1 MDNNFIRLFN
11 TFDKAKGGN
20 PNITNLA
27 YQGFIMQLPNETFLQ
42 QTSLTSGIAFSGAIQ
57 VDLIDNCGNVKKNI
71 DSNFYY
77 ESFIDDNGT
86 PQITFEFGMINDNF
100 YTTPLHLII
109 TDLVNGAI
117 WYSND
122 FLVTDYDFELSARFD
137 YGNVNEYLQSVRFSK
152 MYDFNPINENSVK
165 QYTTTQ
171 GLRVNSKSITTYLR
185 QWKCDAINYDIND
198 RLNEL
203 FASEIVF
210 LNGQGVV
217 ISDFKSNERKGTT
230 NFLDA
235 EFVVNPQNEV
245 YEWSYQVYEGV
256 EVIELFPLNNSIYTK
271 VNFDSQVA
279 LVNYYIRFNKYF
291 NNSLQYLQFNGGGK
305 LYKDGLFFCNITK
318 IFYYED
324 YLQITF
330 IDENL
335 ADFTNGSYSL
345 VVNPIDNLSG
355 AETFKGFALNEW
367 TFTIADGEFL
377 NTDFDNTEFLTN

>member
-11 TFDKAKGGN
+11 TFDRAKGGN

-42 QTSLTSGIAFSGAIQ
+42 QTSLTSGIAFSGGIQ

-100 YTTPLHLII
+100 YTTPLHLRI

-152 MYDFNPINENSVK
+152 MYDFNPVNENSVK

-185 QWKCDAINYDIND
+185 QYKCDAINYDIND

-217 ISDFKSNERKGTT
+217 VSDFKSNERKGTT

-235 EFVVNPQNEV
+235 EFVVNPQNET
-245 YEWSYQVYEGV
+245 YEWSYQVYEGLG
-256 EVIELFPLNNSIYTK
+256 VIQYLPLNGGVYNQDD
-271 VNFDSQVA
+271 FDGIVLSSGY
-279 LVNYYIRFNKYF
+279 LNFNKEISSVSGKY
-291 NNSLQYLQFNGGGK
+291 K
-305 LYKDGLFFCNITK
+305 LYKDNVLFAQENLFFVGVSVGI
-318 IFYYED
+318 
-324 YLQITF
+324 
-330 IDENL
+330 NL
-335 ADFTNGSYSL
+335 LDIGYAFTNGNYSI
-345 VVNPIDNLSG
+345 VIAPNQITSG

>member
-1 MDNNFIRLFN
+1 MDNNFIRLFE

-42 QTSLTSGIAFSGAIQ
+42 QTSLKSGIAFSGAIQ

-71 DSNFYY
+71 NSNFYY

-86 PQITFEFGMINDNF
+86 PQITFEFGMINENF
-100 YTTPLHLII
+100 YTTPLYLRI
-109 TDLVNGAI
+109 TDLVNGAV

-122 FLVTDYDFELSARFD
+122 FLVTDYDVNLSARFD
-137 YGNVNEYLQSVRFSK
+137 YGNVNEYLQSVRFAK
-152 MYDFNPINENSVK
+152 MYEFTPVNENSVK

-171 GLRVNSKSITTYLR
+171 GKRVNSKSITTYLR

-217 ISDFKSNERKGTT
+217 VSDFKSNERKGTT

-235 EFVVNPQNEV
+235 EFVVNPQNET
-245 YEWSYQVYEGV
+245 YDWSYQVYEG
-256 EVIELFPLNNSIYTK
+256 IQINGLELPNNSIWTKTDFDYRVGTLLNGCFLMQFDKILNDAYTDRAINWK
-271 VNFDSQVA
+271 
-279 LVNYYIRFNKYF
+279 I
-291 NNSLQYLQFNGGGK
+291 
-305 LYKDGLFFCNITK
+305 YKDGALLREFTIAQFF
-318 IFYYED
+318 D
-324 YLQITF
+324 YSIQIYLGL
-330 IDENL
+330 DL
-335 ADFTNGSYSL
+335 SDFTTGFYTNL
-345 VVNPIDNLSG
+345 VAPIDNISG

-367 TFTIADGEFL
+367 IFTIANGEY
-377 NTDFDNTEFLTN
+377 DNTEYNNEYLTN

>member
-42 QTSLTSGIAFSGAIQ
+42 QTSLTNGIAFSGGIQ

-86 PQITFEFGMINDNF
+86 PQITFEFGMINENF
-100 YTTPLHLII
+100 YTTPLYLKI

-122 FLVTDYDFELSARFD
+122 FLVTDYDFELSSRFD

-152 MYDFNPINENSVK
+152 MYDFSPVNENSVK

-171 GLRVNSKSITTYLR
+171 GLRVNYKSITSYLR
-185 QWKCDAINYDIND
+185 QWKSDAINYDIND

-217 ISDFKSNERKGTT
+217 VSDFKSNERKGTT

-235 EFVVNPQNEV
+235 EFVINPQNET
-245 YEWSYQVYEGV
+245 YDWSYQVYEGL
-256 EVIELFPLNNSIYTK
+256 EVVQFEPLNGGIYTLN
-271 VNFDSQVA
+271 NFLNFASGS
-279 LVNYYIRFNKYF
+279 LLLFNKTIT
-291 NNSLQYLQFNGGGK
+291 SVNGKYK
-305 LYKDGLFFCNITK
+305 LYKENVLIIEYDLSYALQVVSLDLLATGYTFTTGNYSIVIEPNQ
-318 IFYYED
+318 IF
-324 YLQITF
+324 
-330 IDENL
+330 
-335 ADFTNGSYSL
+335 
-345 VVNPIDNLSG
+345 SG
-355 AETFKGFALNEW
+355 AEKFNGFALNEW